1 MTEEVKPRKSLQQIF
16 VPLLIVA
23 AIGLAFF
30 SGVMWQKVKNLEKGG
45 TVTKTDTTQNT
56 TPLSVENIKKMA
68 KDLKLNEKQFNK
80 CLDDGQYAE
89 VVKNDITYGQTIGVQ
104 GTPAFFI
111 NGKFLGG
118 AYPYESFKEI
128 IDLELAGK
136 GKSIKEYSDL
146 LQEAYVDKPDKPRSF
161 DITPKQI
168 ELGDSPVLGDA
179 NAKITIVEFS
189 DFECPFCARH
199 FTQTYPEIKSN
210 YIDKGITKLIFKN
223 YPLPFHSSAQKAA
236 EAAEC
241 AKEQGKFWE
250 MHDKLFTA
258 SPSPQ

>member
-1 MTEEVKPRKSLQQIF
+1 MIMKEKFIPVL
-16 VPLLIVA
+16 VVA

-30 SGVMWQKVKNLEKGG
+30 SGTLWQKVKNLEKG
-45 TVTKTDTTQNT
+45 TAVTKTDTTQKAV
-56 TPLSVENIKKMA
+56 PLSVENIKKMA

-80 CLDDGQYAE
+80 CLDDGKYAE
-89 VVKNDITYGQTIGVQ
+89 VVKNDVAYGQTVGVQ

-136 GKSIKEYSDL
+136 GKSIKEYSDT
-146 LQEAYVDKPDKPRSF
+146 LQKSYAETPKGF

-168 ELGDSPVLGDA
+168 ELGDSPMLGDT

-210 YIDKGITKLIFKN
+210 YIDKGIVRLIFKN

-250 MHDKLFTA
+250 MHDRLFTA
-258 SPSPQ
+258 SPSTQ